1 LRIAEL
7 EQRTGVSRYT
17 LRYYEKQGL
26 LTEVSRAGNNYR
38 DYPEPAVKRIIM
50 VRQLKALG
58 FSLAEIRAL
67 MNAVRSDTINCRDG
81 ALLMAEKRETVELRI
96 RELEDV
102 RELLLQE
109 QKRLEE
115 SARLHGQG

>member
-38 DYPEPAVKRIIM
+38 DYSEHAVKRIIM
-50 VRQLKALG
+50 VRQLKSLG

-96 RELEDV
+96 RELQDV

-115 SARLHGQG
+115 SARLHGQS